1 MYVCVCLKNFSLKC
15 EKAVISLASHLATAL
30 IGNET
35 GPSRVRDGGRRV
47 GKQTGAQN
55 END

>member
-1 MYVCVCLKNFSLKC
+1 MYAHVFLENFSLKC
-15 EKAVISLASHLATAL
+15 EKAVISLASHLAAAL

-35 GPSRVRDGGRRV
+35 GPSRMRDGGRRV
-47 GKQTGAQN
+47 AKQTGAQN